1 MDLDLHAYEE
11 MEEFKSV
18 YVYVVYITL
27 TLSFFI
33 IFSFQ

>member
-1 MDLDLHAYEE
+1 MDLDLHTYEE

-18 YVYVVYITL
+18 YAYVVYVTL

-33 IFSFQ
+33 IF

>member
-11 MEEFKSV
+11 REDFIIG

-33 IFSFQ
+33 IF